1 MKHDRNI
8 KRIGCSYIKIGFSD
22 NSFIFYSIAMD
33 QNAMSFWG
41 LGTWGIVLILFL
53 FFMNN
58 GNGFGWFWGNNAA
71 WLLNGMNNNNNHDN
85 TVDIINNNSFW
96 SQQLAAQQNLANQ
109 TTLITQGFCNTN
121 NNIEKAI
128 LAGQQNTAA
137 IIAAST
143 SNTQKILDKLCADET
158 ARLRSELL
166 EARNSQ
172 SNSLQTQ
179 YLISQLRPYPTPSY
193 QVSSP
198 YESIT
203 PAAWA

>member
-1 MKHDRNI
+1 MDTNGFW
-8 KRIGCSYIKIGFSD
+8 IG
-22 NSFIFYSIAMD
+22 NM
-33 QNAMSFWG
+33 
-41 LGTWGIVLILFL
+41 GTWLIILILFL
-53 FFMNN
+53 FMNN
-58 GNGFGWFWGNNAA
+58 GNWFGGFWGNNAA

-85 TVDIINNNSFW
+85 TVDIMNNNTFW
-96 SQQLAAQQNLANQ
+96 QQALAAQQNLANQ
-109 TTLITQGFCNTN
+109 TTLITQWFCNTN
-121 NNIEKAI
+121 SSIEKAI

-137 IIAAST
+137 IISAST
-143 SNTQKILDKLCADET
+143 ANTQKILDKLCADET

-203 PAAWA
+203 PTAWA

>member
-1 MKHDRNI
+1 MDTNGFW
-8 KRIGCSYIKIGFSD
+8 IG
-22 NSFIFYSIAMD
+22 NM
-33 QNAMSFWG
+33 
-41 LGTWGIVLILFL
+41 GTWLIILILFL
-53 FFMNN
+53 FMNN
-58 GNGFGWFWGNNAA
+58 GNWFGGFWGWANAA

-85 TVDIINNNSFW
+85 TVDIINNNTFW
-96 SQQLAAQQNLANQ
+96 QQSLAAQQNLANQ
-109 TTLITQGFCNTN
+109 TTLITQWFCGVN

-128 LAGQQNTAA
+128 LAGQQNTAS

-143 SNTQKILDKLCADET
+143 ANTQKILDKLCADET
-158 ARLRSELL
+158 ARLRAELV

-193 QVSSP
+193 TVSSP

-203 PAAWA
+203 PSAWA

>member
-1 MKHDRNI
+1 MDTNGFW
-8 KRIGCSYIKIGFSD
+8 IG
-22 NSFIFYSIAMD
+22 NM
-33 QNAMSFWG
+33 
-41 LGTWGIVLILFL
+41 GTWLIILILFL
-53 FFMNN
+53 FMNN
-58 GNGFGWFWGNNAA
+58 GNWFGGFWGNNAA
-71 WLLNGMNNNNNHDN
+71 WLLNWMNNNNNHDN
-85 TVDIINNNSFW
+85 TVDLMNNNTFW
-96 SQQLAAQQNLANQ
+96 QQALAAQQNLANQ
-109 TTLITQGFCNTN
+109 TTLITQWFCNTN
-121 NNIEKAI
+121 SSIEKAI

-137 IIAAST
+137 IISAST
-143 SNTQKILDKLCADET
+143 ANTQKILDKLCADET

-203 PAAWA
+203 PAPTA